1 MRQMLQILI
10 ATVMLAT
17 LIVGR
22 VAYGGEIITE
32 GRAVVKQVPQAL
44 RTRIT
49 IQEQGTSAEDAMA
62 KIVADQH
69 ALYEYML
76 ALGAKPRSLLF
87 GEVSVVHVK
96 KLSVSVP

>member
-1 MRQMLQILI
+1 MRQILQILI
-10 ATVMLAT
+10 ATAMLST
-17 LIVGR
+17 LIVGG
-22 VAYGGEIITE
+22 VSGGEIITE
-32 GRAVVKQVPQAL
+32 GRAVVKQLSRAL